1 MVNPADIGF
10 NEDDKNLF
18 QVDDRRLRADALRHS
33 VLPRLHVVMN
43 ESIATIQRIYDID
56 VLEDSIIGFHPQ
68 FRTKRNFEL
77 KLLYD
82 SAGVSLAGKRTLGKW
97 HGVQR
102 RDNKKVQIV
111 PYRYGIELT
120 NEGLTL
126 YLTNQWM
133 KGLTEES
140 QQKLFDFHVKFQNTV
155 YLLSHISGFT
165 QILFWQSLALN
176 QNISDLKQYYDY
188 MYEINSYENDFV
200 SGAIPYPITVE
211 SLFGKTYALSNKI
224 TSLVLR
230 FACFYP
236 VYESYI
242 QIAKDEPVRIDT
254 LFGKLKQELARI
266 LEDEQEYPDD
276 SQQSASQQPEL
287 AQDNAKQAAEAVI
300 RVMPALRWQVFQR
313 DNWKCVA
320 CGRGSE
326 DGIIL
331 HVDHIIPRSKGGLD
345 SLNNYQTLCHIC
357 NIGKSNKDSTDLRL
371 LAKMKSK
378 PTKQSL

>member
-1 MVNPADIGF
+1 MVNPTDIQF

-18 QVDDRRLRADALRHS
+18 QVDDPRLRGDALRHS

-56 VLEDSIIGFHPQ
+56 VLEDSKVGYHPQ
-68 FRTKRNFEL
+68 FRTKRDNEL
-77 KLLYD
+77 KFLYE
-82 SAGVSLAGKRTLGKW
+82 SAGVALVGKGVLGKW
-97 HGVQR
+97 IGVHR
-102 RDNKKVQIV
+102 RDNKPVQIL
-111 PYRYGIELT
+111 PYRYGFEIYD
-120 NEGLTL
+120 EGLCIVLSSTWLKGLARESQRKLFNFHVEHQALL
-126 YLTNQWM
+126 YL
-133 KGLTEES
+133 
-140 QQKLFDFHVKFQNTV
+140 
-155 YLLSHISGFT
+155 LLNIAGVHQEF
-165 QILFWQSLALN
+165 FWQSLAIEP
-176 QNISDLKQYYDY
+176 NIVNICQYYDFNY
-188 MYEINSYENDFV
+188 DIKSYDNSFFSET
-200 SGAIPYPITVE
+200 IPYPITNE
-211 SLFGKTYALSNKI
+211 HLFEKTYALSKKI
-224 TSLVLR
+224 SSLVLR

-236 VYESYI
+236 VYDSYI

-254 LFGKLKQELARI
+254 LFDKLKQELARI

-276 SQQSASQQPEL
+276 SQQSASPQQEL

-371 LAKMKSK
+371 PAKMKSK